1 MFLMMASQHNGIEDL
16 LKTFFSFLH
25 RKTDFYVVSTQQN
38 GRMGFPAGVAEKLLI
53 RAFRALPMKDIDAV
67 SKSMDAGRRRE
78 EAALA
83 AKAKRAEEKRARA
96 KAKAQALAKAQA
108 QAQAQAEIGAAKRAS
123 KTKSDGAGAS
133 ASSASAPE
141 TSSAAQATVCEP
153 GSDGAFD
160 ASDAAEPSA
169 EPSADPSAA
178 EGKCKGGARAT
189 MKQHAP
195 ADAEDL
201 DTECADEGN
210 SGTPAVQLHPDGD
223 LRVRYTADGK
233 QIPIGN
239 GGVTPSY
246 WWTQTLYD
254 TTVYIAVPEGTR
266 ARDLDVSIRACALR
280 VALRSSSGGGGSEHM
295 STIVDGA
302 LPERVRVD
310 ESYWNLES
318 NRTIVI
324 MLQKIVQT
332 WWRSVVEGDQEIDC
346 TKVDST
352 QKIDEYDEE
361 TQGAIRKIMF
371 DQKQKAMGLP
381 TSDEMQANDILEQ
394 AKGLPGSPFLPPSAG
409 GAPLPPPPT

>member
-1 MFLMMASQHNGIEDL
+1 
-16 LKTFFSFLH
+16 
-25 RKTDFYVVSTQQN
+25 
-38 GRMGFPAGVAEKLLI
+38 MGFPAGVAEKLMV

-67 SKSMDAGRRRE
+67 SKSMDAGRQRE

-96 KAKAQALAKAQA
+96 KAKAQAQADAKA
-108 QAQAQAEIGAAKRAS
+108 AKVATGS
-123 KTKSDGAGAS
+123 EAGGTGTA
-133 ASSASAPE
+133 ASSASAPAA
-141 TSSAAQATVCEP
+141 SAPVAATVCEP
-153 GSDGAFD
+153 GSDGSFD
-160 ASDAAEPSA
+160 AGDAGRVA
-169 EPSADPSAA
+169 ADPGGA
-178 EGKCKGGARAT
+178 EGEGEGKGAGATRAAAKEHARVGAVGGDTARAGEAGGGA
-189 MKQHAP
+189 
-195 ADAEDL
+195 
-201 DTECADEGN
+201 GV
-210 SGTPAVQLHPDGD
+210 VQLHPDGD
-223 LRVRYTADGK
+223 LRVRYTDDGK

-239 GGVTPSY
+239 GGVTPTY

-254 TTVYIAVPEGTR
+254 TTVYIDVPQGTR
-266 ARDLDVSIRACALR
+266 ARDLDVSIRARALR
-280 VALRSSSGGGGSEHM
+280 VALRGSCGSGGSEDK

-302 LPERVRVD
+302 LPDRVRVD

-332 WWRSVVEGDQEIDC
+332 WWKSAVEGDQEIDC

-352 QKIDEYDEE
+352 QKIEEYDEE

-394 AKGLPGSPFLPPSAG
+394 AKGLPGSPFLPPGAG
-409 GAPLPPPPT
+409 GAPPPQPPT